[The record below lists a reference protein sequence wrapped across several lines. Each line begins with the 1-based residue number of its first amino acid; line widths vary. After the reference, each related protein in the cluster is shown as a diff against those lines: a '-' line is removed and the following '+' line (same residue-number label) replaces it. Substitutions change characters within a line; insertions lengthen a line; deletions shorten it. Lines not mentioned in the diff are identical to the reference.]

1 MSIIFSEQLV
11 FFSKLPQIICQK
23 IKFHVGI
30 FFHIFCKSI
39 HSGIP
44 DSYHP
49 GLLRHIL
56 RIKCLFVGSHV
67 VMELFHTP
75 VQEPFPYFCNSGCN
89 FRTLFQC
96 IHIGFL
102 VICHG
107 IFSLPFRQVKQPV
120 IFSDHHIPDLCIAE
134 KFRINKVAELH
145 QVIFEGHMIL
155 IIRLK
160 LLREVSQRF
169 QIHLRKFSQF
179 SVFIVFRIKSAGKS
193 SPHHSWQNQTSC
205 K

>member
-1 MSIIFSEQLV
+1 
-11 FFSKLPQIICQK
+11 
-23 IKFHVGI
+23 
-30 FFHIFCKSI
+30 
-39 HSGIP
+39 
-44 DSYHP
+44 
-49 GLLRHIL
+49 
-56 RIKCLFVGSHV
+56 
-67 VMELFHTP
+67 MELFHAP
-75 VQEPFPYFCNSGCN
+75 VQKPVPHFCNSGRN
-89 FRTLFQC
+89 FSALFQC
-96 IHIGFL
+96 IHIGLL

-134 KFRINKVAELH
+134 NFRINKVTDLH

-160 LLREVSQRF
+160 LLREVSQSP
-169 QIHLRKFSQF
+169 QIHLWKFSQF
-179 SVFIVFRIKSAGKS
+179 SVFIVFHIKSAGKS